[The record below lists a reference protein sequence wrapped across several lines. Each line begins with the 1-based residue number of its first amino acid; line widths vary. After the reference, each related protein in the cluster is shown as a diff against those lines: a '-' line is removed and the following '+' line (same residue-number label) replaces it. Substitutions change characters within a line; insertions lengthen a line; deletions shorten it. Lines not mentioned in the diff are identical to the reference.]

1 MNCLSFE
8 IQPEILIVIRI
19 DVLFADMKCPLCK
32 GNMFTGTT
40 ILPFDLQNRRV
51 VVVLNVSALIC
62 DQCGDE
68 YVEMHVA
75 RRVEKI
81 LSDR

>member
-1 MNCLSFE
+1 
-8 IQPEILIVIRI
+8 
-19 DVLFADMKCPLCK
+19 MKCPLCK
-32 GNMFTGTT
+32 GKMFTGTT

-62 DQCGDE
+62 GQCGDE

-81 LSDR
+81 LERVERDGISMGFVEYSQAA